1 MPLYPY
7 CIPMMFIEIY
17 QSWQQKSSN
26 PHIVL
31 GEKKHV
37 ILFPGENHA
46 VFQSAS
52 PRGALKTCWEGQ
64 PHGALMG
71 QHSIFHLRQ
80 EPVFGCCFAGYMF

>member
-26 PHIVL
+26 PDIVL

-37 ILFPGENHA
+37 ILFPGENPA

-52 PRGALKTCWEGQ
+52 PRGALSLLGRPTPWRADG
-64 PHGALMG
+64 PA
-71 QHSIFHLRQ
+71 
-80 EPVFGCCFAGYMF
+80 